1 MFNLFEGVF
10 DYKKQ
15 MAENLKEAIDIF
27 KNIENLEKSEDIK
40 KEQENGQNEMDYQQ
54 LIEQCTDA

>member
-27 KNIENLEKSEDIK
+27 KNIGKNKHFFYDNFVILCCYFVK
-40 KEQENGQNEMDYQQ
+40 K
-54 LIEQCTDA
+54 IWKRARI